1 MAVLANKRFTGHRI
15 ALLSILTL
23 NSFSRAVCGSGLG
36 FCVYFKTV
44 RPFQNILLFFEHL
57 LSTPTPTM
65 IQCWE
70 SGCEPVSVLPAL
82 TA

>member
-15 ALLSILTL
+15 ALISILTL

-36 FCVYFKTV
+36 LCVYFKTV

-57 LSTPTPTM
+57 LSM

-70 SGCEPVSVLPAL
+70 SGREPVSVLPAL